1 MHCGWSSPQI
11 PTSILCVDLLTNQ
24 IGWKAGLCK
33 GQTNYCNRIPR
44 THTTDIFINRKDKL
58 KKKDNKCLP
67 SWNTSNKCEEEKKIL
82 GNMTGVWTDSED
94 RVRDGRRDEG
104 PAEEKVLH
112 SALREMETGGRL
124 GWWWLTDVQGR
135 RRLKP
140 SHEGHLRQHTKGQLR
155 GGDKTK
161 QVRETENEKKEQI
174 IVGGYVR

>member
-67 SWNTSNKCEEEKKIL
+67 SWNTSNKCEEEKE
-82 GNMTGVWTDSED
+82 NTGKYD
-94 RVRDGRRDEG
+94 RSLNR
-104 PAEEKVLH
+104 
-112 SALREMETGGRL
+112 
-124 GWWWLTDVQGR
+124 
-135 RRLKP
+135 
-140 SHEGHLRQHTKGQLR
+140 LR
-155 GGDKTK
+155 GQGERWEERWRTSWGESVAQCTEGNGDRW
-161 QVRETENEKKEQI
+161 QVGLVVIDWCSGQKEI
-174 IVGGYVR
+174 KAEPWGPP